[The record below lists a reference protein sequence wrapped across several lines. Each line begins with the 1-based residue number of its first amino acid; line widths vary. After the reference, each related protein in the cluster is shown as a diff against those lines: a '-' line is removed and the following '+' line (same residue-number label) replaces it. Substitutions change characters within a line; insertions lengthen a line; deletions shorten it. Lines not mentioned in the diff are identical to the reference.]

1 MYIAVAI
8 DDDKSVSTF
17 HGIILPKCLSTSDA
31 GVSADSVRPVQKRGR
46 GVEVWRGGGAA
57 AAGARLWLLNGHRWD
72 GIIAQPFQ
80 FPAFNGRSSSLE
92 RTHCGRPKP
101 ARGPGL
107 RRSDPA
113 QAAAYPNTRAP
124 SIPPFRALGQGPPSC
139 PATRTRT
146 VIKYNQRAR
155 SPHAQGPAVPGNPH
169 EMERSDVV
177 SPAEVPGDSHSA
189 PSPAVPRGI
198 SPPFINGLRSLD
210 SAPFTT
216 PVARPLTLHA
226 RSPTLSSRLVNI
238 KRLKAPLTTIFP
250 SQSTNY

>member
-31 GVSADSVRPVQKRGR
+31 GVPADSVRPVQKRGR

-177 SPAEVPGDSHSA
+177 SPGRGSRGLAFRAESS
-189 PSPAVPRGI
+189 SPAWHFSAFYQWTPL
-198 SPPFINGLRSLD
+198 PLLRPSLGH
-210 SAPFTT
+210 SPFTR
-216 PVARPLTLHA
+216 VRP
-226 RSPTLSSRLVNI
+226 RSRAAL
-238 KRLKAPLTTIFP
+238 
-250 SQSTNY
+250 

>member
-31 GVSADSVRPVQKRGR
+31 GVPADSVRPVQKRGR

-198 SPPFINGLRSLD
+198 SPPFINGLRSLYYARR
-210 SAPFTT
+210 SATHPSRAF
-216 PVARPLTLHA
+216 AHA
-226 RSPTLSSRLVNI
+226 LEPPC
-238 KRLKAPLTTIFP
+238 KHQEA
-250 SQSTNY
+250 